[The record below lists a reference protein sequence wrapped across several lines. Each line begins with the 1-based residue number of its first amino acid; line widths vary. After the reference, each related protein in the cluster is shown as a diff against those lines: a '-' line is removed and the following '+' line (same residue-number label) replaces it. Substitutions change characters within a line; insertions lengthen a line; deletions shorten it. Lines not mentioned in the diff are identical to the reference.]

1 MSKYIKQK
9 ILDKTI
15 DAAEIQKKELQWQ
28 QNSQAKASKDEED
41 TQHEQIVESNILSD
55 NLLNA
60 IALDANMTPNLQTF
74 FYEGSASAKHRLP
87 PYTHIHTHT
96 HSHTHTHTHTS
107 TLIPGS
113 RNSSVRRALF
123 AALPGHPL

>member
-74 FYEGSASAKHRLP
+74 FYEADIEKYQKLSD
-87 PYTHIHTHT
+87 TI
-96 HSHTHTHTHTS
+96 
-107 TLIPGS
+107 
-113 RNSSVRRALF
+113 
-123 AALPGHPL
+123 